1 MKSGQQKLLLQNSH
15 LAVFIGFLV
24 FVGVVFYLGRSVV
37 QKDPAKNTVSP
48 TPLATPTPTPRPL
61 TFTEMNTLYG
71 PCVQL
76 PVLMYHHIQTKEAAA
91 DNKQAAL
98 TVSTDFF
105 RAHMQYLK
113 DRNYNIA
120 SMADLVNFFDSG
132 TAIPKH
138 SVLLT
143 FDDGYQ
149 DFYTDA
155 FPVLQGF
162 GFEATVFTS
171 TGLINNPGYLTWDEI
186 LSMNGVILFANH
198 TWSHKNV
205 GVADSIMQY
214 EISVADTQLSERGLN
229 TPKVF
234 AYPYGLDSIQA
245 EKYLESLGYKM
256 SFSTKPGNILCKGKR
271 FDLPRVRV
279 GGSPLSSYG
288 F

>member
-1 MKSGQQKLLLQNSH
+1 M
-15 LAVFIGFLV
+15 
-24 FVGVVFYLGRSVV
+24 GVVFYLGRSVV